1 MKEALSKDRAS
12 SVDALAR
19 YPPDGQAVR
28 DPVLLAEIVPHG
40 VRDLALVPVVAGRKP
55 TDIFVGDR
63 LVVLDPRAAVDP
75 DPAVLILH
83 HHAHARIQREVAV
96 LDASLGAVDHDVVAV
111 HEIPH
116 DREMRRPVGVLRA
129 DDGEAPLFEEFALRR
144 SELAP
149 RH

>member
-12 SVDALAR
+12 SLEALAR

-96 LDASLGAVDHDVVAV
+96 LDASLGAVDHAVVAV
-111 HEIPH
+111 EEIPH
-116 DREMRRPVGVLRA
+116 HSQVWRTVGVLRA
-129 DDGEAPLFEEFALRR
+129 DDGEAFLLEEFALGWR
-144 SELAP
+144 ELGP